1 MAIIIESEEVPSHW
15 QEKVVDIKFN
25 DLATIVQ
32 VANDDRRLNTE
43 IPNSL
48 VNSSMGEFKMDPS
61 AQKLRTLNNSPDLTS
76 DRGLRSQYA
85 APHTVRHGSPSA
97 VTLFNGPG
105 LRTTQE
111 SACMSQQTFNSPS
124 EVFAVFEKSKNTTK
138 MLEQLNTR

>member
-76 DRGLRSQYA
+76 DRGLRS
-85 APHTVRHGSPSA
+85 
-97 VTLFNGPG
+97 
-105 LRTTQE
+105 
-111 SACMSQQTFNSPS
+111 
-124 EVFAVFEKSKNTTK
+124 
-138 MLEQLNTR
+138 